1 MCLKITIDKENIQK
15 HKNTFYNTSLYLSP
29 INNYIADLF
38 YDFFIENF
46 IKTKTNLEKTM
57 GLLLVTSLAWAESI
71 TFVNLFVHS

>member
-1 MCLKITIDKENIQK
+1 MCVKITIDKENIQK
-15 HKNTFYNTSLYLSP
+15 HKNTFIICLYLSP
-29 INNYIADLF
+29 INNYIVDLF

-57 GLLLVTSLAWAESI
+57 GLLLITSLAWAESI